1 MNVPPMVSAII
12 ALRPSLPPVSDE
24 LRKRVQ
30 SIRVRSIP
38 ESPSSRPM
46 HSQMHSQMHTH
57 THTQDRNNW
66 RSKGPISGQREQSQW
81 RQGSQSPAA
90 PFRFSQGSLPSLASQ
105 ASLVSENSPK
115 SLDSPSVST
124 PRVQNAWN
132 PTSSRYVSKFHNGA
146 KAGDDKILRTIILN
160 KLNVFSVKTYD
171 DVKQFLFQILGSDQ
185 KEFIREFTWM
195 VFRKAAAENKFCGL
209 YAKLL
214 SEIKREYP
222 VILEEMKKLH
232 HTYLDIWKITETPDL
247 QVDKRYRLGY
257 SQFLAELTA
266 LGVLDVES
274 MKLTLGTLKAC
285 ILECISLEDQK
296 ETIDEYMNCLKQLC
310 NSKTPGQVKS
320 MIKELLVSDLSCWI
334 QRPAKDVPGLSS
346 RSRFACMDIL
356 DLLQSK

>member
-12 ALRPSLPPVSDE
+12 ALRPLLPPVSDE

-30 SIRVRSIP
+30 SIRVRSITDN
-38 ESPSSRPM
+38 PSSRVASLQQ
-46 HSQMHSQMHTH
+46 SQN
-57 THTQDRNNW
+57 QDRANW
-66 RSKGPISGQREQSQW
+66 RNKQDSNMPSQKHHHGNSWRNNSGLSTPV
-81 RQGSQSPAA
+81 SPVSPVSPV
-90 PFRFSQGSLPSLASQ
+90 PFRFIN
-105 ASLVSENSPK
+105 SERSPK
-115 SLDSPSVST
+115 LTQPTDSSLT
-124 PRVQNAWN
+124 PKPVN
-132 PTSSRYVSKFHNGA
+132 PWTGGTRYISKFHNGA

-195 VFRKAAAENKFCGL
+195 VFRKAAAENKFCSL

-214 SEIKREYP
+214 SEIKKEYP

-232 HTYLDIWKITETPDL
+232 NTYLDIWKITETPDL

-257 SQFLAELTA
+257 SQFLAELTV
-266 LGVLDVES
+266 LGVLDLDS
-274 MKLTLGTLKAC
+274 MKLTLETLKAC
-285 ILECISLEDQK
+285 IAECISNEDQK

-310 NSKTPGQVKS
+310 NSRTPGALKS
-320 MIKELLVSDLSCWI
+320 MIKELLVSNLSCWI
-334 QRPAKDVPGLSS
+334 ETPSKEVSGLSS

-356 DLLQSK
+356 DLLKSG

>member
-1 MNVPPMVSAII
+1 MNIPPMVSAII
-12 ALRPSLPPVSDE
+12 ALRPLLPPVSDE

-30 SIRVRSIP
+30 SIRVRSITDN
-38 ESPSSRPM
+38 PSSRVTSLQL
-46 HSQMHSQMHTH
+46 SQQH
-57 THTQDRNNW
+57 QDRGNW
-66 RSKGPISGQREQSQW
+66 RNKQDSNMPIQKHHHGNSWRNNSGLSTPV
-81 RQGSQSPAA
+81 SPV
-90 PFRFSQGSLPSLASQ
+90 PFRFTN
-105 ASLVSENSPK
+105 SERSPK
-115 SLDSPSVST
+115 STPPITPDSSLTPKSV
-124 PRVQNAWN
+124 N
-132 PTSSRYVSKFHNGA
+132 PWTGGTRYISKFHNGA

-214 SEIKREYP
+214 SEIKKEYP

-266 LGVLDVES
+266 LGVLDLDS
-274 MKLTLGTLKAC
+274 MKLTLETLKAC
-285 ILECISLEDQK
+285 IAECISNEDQK

-310 NSKTPGQVKS
+310 NSRTPGALKS
-320 MIKELLVSDLSCWI
+320 MIKELLVGNLSQWI
-334 QRPAKDVPGLSS
+334 ETPSKEVSGLSS

-356 DLLQSK
+356 DLLKSG

>member
-38 ESPSSRPM
+38 DSPSPRPTQA
-46 HSQMHSQMHTH
+46 HS
-57 THTQDRNNW
+57 HTQSHTPDRNNW
-66 RSKGPISGQREQSQW
+66 RSRVPVSSQREQSQW

-90 PFRFSQGSLPSLASQ
+90 PFRFSHGLQASQ
-105 ASLVSENSPK
+105 ASQASQALENSPK
-115 SLDSPSVST
+115 SLDSPSTQTLS

-132 PTSSRYVSKFHNGA
+132 PSSSRYVSKFHNGA

-285 ILECISLEDQK
+285 IMECICLEDQK

-320 MIKELLVSDLSCWI
+320 MIKELLVADLSKWI
-334 QRPAKDVPGLSS
+334 ETPTKDIPGLSS
-346 RSRFACMDIL
+346 RSKFACMDIL
-356 DLLQSK
+356 DLLKSK

>member
-1 MNVPPMVSAII
+1 MVAAII

-38 ESPSSRPM
+38 DSPGSRPIN
-46 HSQMHSQMHTH
+46 TH
-57 THTQDRNNW
+57 AHAQDRNNW
-66 RSKGPISGQREQSQW
+66 RNRAPISGQREQSQW
-81 RQGSQSPAA
+81 RQGAQSSAV
-90 PFRFSQGSLPSLASQ
+90 PFRFSHGSQSSLGSLASP
-105 ASLVSENSPK
+105 ASEHSLK
-115 SLDSPSVST
+115 SLDSPSAST
-124 PRVQNAWN
+124 LSPRVHNAWN
-132 PTSSRYVSKFHNGA
+132 ASTSRYVSKFHNGA

-266 LGVLDVES
+266 LGVLDLDS
-274 MKLTLGTLKAC
+274 MKLTLETLKAC
-285 ILECISLEDQK
+285 IMECISIHGQT

-310 NSKTPGQVKS
+310 NSKTPGPVRS
-320 MIKELLVSDLSCWI
+320 MIKELLVADLSNWI
-334 QRPAKDVPGLSS
+334 ETPSNNVPGLSS

-356 DLLQSK
+356 DLLKFR

>member
-38 ESPSSRPM
+38 ESPSSRPTHM
-46 HSQMHSQMHTH
+46 NSHS
-57 THTQDRNNW
+57 QDRNNW
-66 RSKGPISGQREQSQW
+66 RSRAPISGQREQSQW
-81 RQGSQSPAA
+81 RQGSQSPAV
-90 PFRFSQGSLPSLASQ
+90 PFRFSHGSLNSLTSPT
-105 ASLVSENSPK
+105 SENSLK
-115 SLDSPSVST
+115 SLDSPSMST
-124 PRVQNAWN
+124 SPRVQSAWN

-285 ILECISLEDQK
+285 IMECISLEDQK

-320 MIKELLVSDLSCWI
+320 MIKELLIADLSSWI
-334 QRPAKDVPGLSS
+334 QAAGKDVPGLSS